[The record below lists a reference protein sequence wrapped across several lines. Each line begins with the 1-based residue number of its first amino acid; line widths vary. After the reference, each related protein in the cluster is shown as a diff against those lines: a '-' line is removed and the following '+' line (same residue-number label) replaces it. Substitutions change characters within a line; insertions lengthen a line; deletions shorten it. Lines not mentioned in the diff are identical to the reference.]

1 MFPVSK
7 LRRLSKD
14 DKKKSPS
21 FWIKS
26 VSSSVQTLNI
36 SNLLT
41 GSDEGVNNL
50 PSLLFGRNIKVCK
63 SVVDKLFGEVRKI
76 PKKCMYGDDIRGPQ
90 LNMGFTNF
98 AGKNRCTLMDKEM
111 KLALFSNTS
120 GLDVNIPSLLKCHEN
135 KHVSLVYYL
144 LLPIISMM
152 DNCFKKSLP
161 EMHNVQMKATH
172 DNFKLNK
179 TCFNKVMLK
188 ITPESA
194 DRGCKIHYDK
204 YNYGYC
210 AILILFPSCTDKI
223 KGGEQVI
230 ICSDNVYRMKC
241 VHGDLFF
248 GKYQNL
254 LHCVTKCRRGHRGAI
269 IAYTS
274 NKIANYCRMK
284 DVYDN
289 LWPSK

>member
-7 LRRLSKD
+7 LRRLSKV

-21 FWIKS
+21 FWLKS

-36 SNLLT
+36 TNLLT
-41 GSDEGVNNL
+41 GSKEGFDEL
-50 PSLLFGRNIKVCK
+50 PSLLFGIKVEVCK
-63 SVVDKLFGEVRKI
+63 SVVDNLFQEVRKI
-76 PKKCMYGDDIRGPQ
+76 PKKCMYGDDIRRPQ
-90 LNMGFTNF
+90 LNMGFTNP
-98 AGKNRCTLMDKEM
+98 ASKNRCTLMDKEM
-111 KLALFSNTS
+111 KLALFSNNS

-135 KHVSLVYYL
+135 QHVSHVYSQ
-144 LLPIISMM
+144 LLPIIEMM
-152 DNCFKKSLP
+152 DSCFKKSLP
-161 EMHNVQMKATH
+161 AMHDVQMKATYDH
-172 DNFKLNK
+172 FKLNK

-188 ITPESA
+188 ITPEGG

-210 AILILFPSCTDKI
+210 AILILFPSCTAKI

-230 ICSDNVYRMKC
+230 ICSDNVYRLKC

-254 LHCVTKCRRGHRGAI
+254 LHCVTKCRRGRRGAI